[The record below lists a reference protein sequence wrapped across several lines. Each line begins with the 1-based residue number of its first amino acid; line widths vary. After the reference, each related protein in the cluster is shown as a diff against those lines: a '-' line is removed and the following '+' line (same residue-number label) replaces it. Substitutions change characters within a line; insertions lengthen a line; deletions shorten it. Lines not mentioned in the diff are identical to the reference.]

1 MVCELSQDASW
12 AGGRKIVHPPGVT
25 LLRLSMKEL
34 KNALAVVGKLGP
46 GPSTFTK
53 EETQTGV
60 GRPEA

>member
-1 MVCELSQDASW
+1 MACELSQDASW
-12 AGGRKIVHPPGVT
+12 AGGRKIVRPHGVP
-25 LLRLSMKEL
+25 LLRLSTKEL